1 MSRAVHARFIG
12 ALLAEGGAALQRG
25 DWAAARALFADAVE
39 REDTPEARYG
49 LARAFEWAGDFAAAV
64 RSYELAFAGYR
75 ARGEVRLPALIAGRE
90 LAFLHAAVYGNETAA
105 GSWLARSRSLVEES
119 GNCPERGWVELAE
132 ALATDDPDEITAHA
146 QAAAAV
152 AGSFGDVD
160 LRFCA
165 MAYEG
170 TGDVLRGRVDEGM
183 RLVDE
188 AALAAT
194 AGEVR
199 DHLVVGEIYCK
210 LLLCCESALDVR
222 RAQEWITVADAAGRA
237 SHDLWVSAICR
248 MYYGGILTAAGRWQ
262 EAEDALCA
270 ALSIY
275 DDGMRALRSGAAVR
289 LADLRVRQGRL
300 EEAGRLLAGNEF
312 DGQAALPLA
321 RLHLIRGEVELAA
334 TVLRRSL
341 SSATTTVLH
350 APALALLA
358 EVRAAGRDRAE
369 ARQVYDRLEGLAAS
383 SGLRHVRALAERV
396 DGLLRGAEGLAHL
409 EAALRLFASAGLPWE
424 AARTRMSIAHLL
436 AGTLPEVAVAE
447 SRAALE
453 VFRALGAGRDA
464 DEAAGQLRSLGS
476 RAGPI
481 PRAAGVL
488 TRREREVLGLLVEG
502 LSNQQIADRLFLS
515 KRTVE
520 HHVGAILAKIGAGT
534 RAEALAHAVRHGV
547 E

>member
-1 MSRAVHARFIG
+1 MAGAGHAQYTG

-49 LARAFEWAGDFAAAV
+49 LARALEWAGEFAAAV
-64 RSYELAFAGYR
+64 TELRVAFAGYR

-90 LAFLHAAVYGNETAA
+90 LAFLHAAVYGNGAAA
-105 GSWLARSRSLVEES
+105 GGWLARSRSLVEES
-119 GNCPERGWVELAE
+119 GDCPERGWVELAE

-146 QAAAAV
+146 EAAAAV

-165 MAYEG
+165 MAYQG
-170 TGDVLRGRVDEGM
+170 TSDVLRGRVDEGM

-262 EAEDALCA
+262 EAEDELCA
-270 ALSIY
+270 ALRIY

-289 LADLRVRQGRL
+289 LADLRVRQGRI
-300 EEAGRLLAGNEF
+300 EEAERLLADNEF

-321 RLHLIRGEVELAA
+321 RLHLIRGEVDLAA
-334 TVLRRSL
+334 AVLRRSL
-341 SSATTTVLH
+341 GSA
-350 APALALLA
+350 
-358 EVRAAGRDRAE
+358 
-369 ARQVYDRLEGLAAS
+369 S
-383 SGLRHVRALAERV
+383 
-396 DGLLRGAEGLAHL
+396 DG
-409 EAALRLFASAGLPWE
+409 
-424 AARTRMSIAHLL
+424 AARTCPRAPRGGPGRTPPCRSP
-436 AGTLPEVAVAE
+436 AGARPAGELWRRRADCGTCVHWRNGSRVCCAGSTGWPISRPLSGCSLTRGCRGRPPGPGCRSPSCSPARSRRWRWPRDGRRWRSSGHWAPGGTPTRPPTCCAAWGPGPAR
-447 SRAALE
+447 SPGRAACSP
-453 VFRALGAGRDA
+453 D
-464 DEAAGQLRSLGS
+464 GS
-476 RAGPI
+476 ARCF
-481 PRAAGVL
+481 
-488 TRREREVLGLLVEG
+488 GLLVEG
-502 LSNQQIADRLFLS
+502 LANQQIAERLFLS

-520 HHVGAILAKIGAGT
+520 HHVGAILAKTGTGT
-534 RAEALAHAVRHGV
+534 RAEALAHAVQHGV
-547 E
+547 Q